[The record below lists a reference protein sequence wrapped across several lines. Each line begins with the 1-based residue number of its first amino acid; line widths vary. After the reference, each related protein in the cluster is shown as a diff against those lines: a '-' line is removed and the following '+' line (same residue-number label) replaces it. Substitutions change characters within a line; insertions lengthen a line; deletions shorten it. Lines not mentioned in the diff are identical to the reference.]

1 MKLSLCTL
9 ALLAC
14 PALVLARAPAGVL
27 PTAPPADAASAAS
40 DRALASQPGDPT
52 LPRPKV
58 GAPLSWVDVAPL
70 PKPPTDSAGAATI
83 QLLGD
88 IQVRFAKQGD
98 VTYYATS
105 WQIGSAQGLDGSA
118 LQVSWDPAL
127 EAVTI
132 HRYRI
137 LRGGQPID
145 LLGDGSAIK
154 VIQREGGLENAMLDG
169 RLTATLQPEDLRVGN
184 VVELSYSIDSH
195 DPAMAGHSEYVAG
208 PSDGVNFGRFR
219 VRMLWDKDKQ
229 MQWRVFPGI
238 IQPKLNRTALGSEL
252 VADLF
257 NGTAPLGPEGAPARF
272 KLVNAV
278 EITEFTDWQG
288 VSRTFAPLYTAAVE
302 LASSSPIRAEAAR
315 IAAQTTDPKRRAE
328 LALALVQQQIRYL
341 FLGMD
346 DGGFVPASADQTWL
360 RRFGDCKAK
369 TVLLVALLNEL
380 GVSARPVLVNT
391 KQGDLLAVRLPTM
404 EGFDHAIVEVQI
416 GGKSYWLDGTRL
428 GDDSLDRL
436 EAPNYRVGLPVTA
449 AGTPLVPIVPAAL
462 DRPTQEVSLTLDA
475 SRGVDVPALA
485 SGEMRF
491 HGRAGSDM
499 RQTYAGYAQADRQ
512 RELRKLWRGTYD
524 FVAPGKILTADDQAT
539 GDFVITMT
547 GSATLEWTRDQGV
560 RWYEMDRSRLGWR
573 FNIAR
578 EGELSPDAPYAFDYP
593 DWWTYRETIILPGGG
608 KGFRVQG
615 EGVDQT
621 VGDLY
626 QFHRTIE
633 RDGAKVTVV
642 AETRAL
648 ANELPA
654 ARAARTR
661 TQMTELA
668 SSGVYL
674 RLPDDYEPTEAEK
687 DQARREDAAEAAA
700 ERSKATGAKAAAK
713 GAAMADDKAAKGA
726 AGTR

>member
-1 MKLSLCTL
+1 MKLSHFAV

-14 PALVLARAPAGVL
+14 PALVLAKAPAGVL
-27 PTAPPADAASAAS
+27 PGAPPPAAEAGAS
-40 DRALASQPGDPT
+40 DNARASKPGDPA
-52 LPRPKV
+52 LPRPRV
-58 GAPLSWVDVAPL
+58 GAPLAWVDVAAL

-83 QLLGD
+83 QLLSD

-98 VTYYATS
+98 VTYYAAA

-118 LQVSWDPAL
+118 LQVNWDPAL

-145 LLGDGSAIK
+145 LLRDGSAIK
-154 VIQREGGLENAMLDG
+154 VIQREAGLENAMLDG
-169 RLTATLQPEDLRVGN
+169 RLTATLQPEDLRVGD
-184 VVELSYSIDSH
+184 VVELSYSVDSH
-195 DPAMAGHSEYVAG
+195 DPAMAGHSQSVAG

-229 MQWRVFPGI
+229 MQWRAFPGI
-238 IQPKLNRTALGSEL
+238 IQPKLRKTAQGSEL
-252 VADLF
+252 VADLY
-257 NGTAPLGPEGAPARF
+257 NGTAPLGPEGAPSRF

-288 VSRTFAPLYTAAVE
+288 VSRTFAPLYSAAVV
-302 LASSSPIRAEAAR
+302 LAPGSPIKAEAAR
-315 IAAQTTDPKRRAE
+315 IAAQTGDPRRRAE

-341 FLGMD
+341 YLGMD
-346 DGGFVPASADQTWL
+346 NGGFVPASADQTWL

-380 GVSARPVLVNT
+380 GIAARPVLVNT
-391 KQGDLLAVRLPTM
+391 KQGDLVATRLPTM
-404 EGFDHAIVEVQI
+404 AAFDHAIVEVQI
-416 GGKSYWLDGTRL
+416 AGQSYWLDGTRL
-428 GDDSLDRL
+428 GDDRLDRL
-436 EAPNYRVGLPVTA
+436 AAPNYQVGLPVTG
-449 AGTPLVPIVPAAL
+449 AGSPLVPIIPAAL
-462 DRPTQEVSLTLDA
+462 DRPTQVVSLTLDA

-491 HGRAGSDM
+491 HGRSGSDM

-512 RELRKLWRGTYD
+512 RELRKLWRATYD
-524 FVAPGKILTADDQAT
+524 FVAPGKIVTADDPAT

-547 GSATLEWTRDQGV
+547 GSATLEWTREQGT

-578 EGELSPDAPYAFDYP
+578 EGELNPDAPYAFDYP

-608 KGFRVQG
+608 HGFRIQG
-615 EGVDQT
+615 EAIDQT

-626 QFHRTIE
+626 RFRRTVE

-642 AETRAL
+642 AETKAL
-648 ANELPA
+648 AGELPA
-654 ARAARTR
+654 ARAARAR
-661 TQMTELA
+661 AQMTELA

-674 RLPDDYEPTEAEK
+674 RLPSDYEPTDAEK
-687 DQARREDAAEAAA
+687 DQARRADEAEAAA
-700 ERSKATGAKAAAK
+700 DRTKAAGAKIS
-713 GAAMADDKAAKGA
+713 AKGA
-726 AGTR
+726 AGNR

>member
-1 MKLSLCTL
+1 MQLSHFAV

-14 PALVLARAPAGVL
+14 PALVLAKAPEGVL
-27 PTAPPADAASAAS
+27 PSAA
-40 DRALASQPGDPT
+40 ALQSSNGAADNKPDDPS

-58 GAPLSWVDVAPL
+58 GAPPSWVDVALL

-88 IQVRFAKQGD
+88 IQVRFAKQSD

-118 LQVSWDPAL
+118 LQVGWDPAL
-127 EAVTI
+127 ETVMI

-137 LRGGQPID
+137 LRGGQPIN
-145 LLGDGSAIK
+145 LLGDGHAIK

-169 RLTATLQPEDLRVGN
+169 RLTATLQPEDLRVGD

-219 VRMLWDKDKQ
+219 VRMLWAIDKQ
-229 MQWRVFPGI
+229 MQWRAFPGI
-238 IQPKLNRTALGSEL
+238 MQPKLRKTAQGSEL
-252 VADLF
+252 VADLY
-257 NGTAPLGPEGAPARF
+257 NGTAPLGPEGAPSRF

-288 VSRTFAPLYTAAVE
+288 VSRTFAPLYTKAVT
-302 LASSSPIRAEAAR
+302 LAPSSPIRAEAAR
-315 IAAQTTDPKRRAE
+315 IAAQTSDPKRRAE

-346 DGGFVPASADQTWL
+346 NGGFVPASADQTWL
-360 RRFGDCKAK
+360 RRFGDCKGK
-369 TVLLVALLNEL
+369 TVLLLALLNQL
-380 GVSARPVLVNT
+380 GVAARPVLVNT
-391 KQGDLLAVRLPTM
+391 KQGDLLAARLPTM
-404 EGFDHAIVEVQI
+404 AGFDHAIVEVQI

-428 GDDSLDRL
+428 GDGSLDRL
-436 EAPNYRVGLPVTA
+436 EAPNYRVGLPVTQ
-449 AGTPLVPIVPAAL
+449 AGSPLVGIVPAAL
-462 DRPTQEVSLTLDA
+462 DRPTQMVSLTLDS
-475 SRGVDVPALA
+475 SRGIDVPALA

-491 HGRAGSDM
+491 HGRSGSDM

-524 FVAPGKILTADDQAT
+524 FVAPGKIVTADDPAT
-539 GDFVITMT
+539 GDFVVTMT
-547 GSATLEWTRDQGV
+547 GSATLEWTRDQGI

-578 EGELSPDAPYAFDYP
+578 EGQLNPDAPYAFDYP
-593 DWWTYRETIILPGGG
+593 DWWTYRETIILPGDG
-608 KGFRVQG
+608 KGFRIQG
-615 EGVDQT
+615 ENVDQT

-626 QFHRTIE
+626 HFHRTVE
-633 RDGAKVTVV
+633 REGGKVTVV
-642 AETRAL
+642 AETKAL
-648 ANELPA
+648 AEELPA

-674 RLPDDYEPTEAEK
+674 RMPADYEPTQAEK
-687 DQARREDAAEAAA
+687 DQARREDQAEAAA
-700 ERSKATGAKAAAK
+700 ERTKAK
-713 GAAMADDKAAKGA
+713 GAGNPSKSF
-726 AGTR
+726 AGDR

>member
-1 MKLSLCTL
+1 MKFSHFAL

-14 PALVLARAPAGVL
+14 PAMLLARTPDGVL
-27 PTAPPADAASAAS
+27 PSAPTLQSSNSAADSRPADPS
-40 DRALASQPGDPT
+40 

-58 GAPLSWVDVAPL
+58 GAPPSWVNVAPL
-70 PKPPTDSAGAATI
+70 PKPPTDSVGAAAI

-88 IQVRFAKQGD
+88 IQVRFAKQSD
-98 VTYYATS
+98 VIYYATS
-105 WQIGSAQGLDGSA
+105 WQVGSAQGLDGGA
-118 LQVSWDPAL
+118 LQVGWDPAL
-127 EAVTI
+127 ESVTI

-145 LLGDGSAIK
+145 LLGDGHAIK
-154 VIQREGGLENAMLDG
+154 VIQRESGLENAMLDG
-169 RLTATLQPEDLRVGN
+169 RLTATLQPEDLRVGD

-229 MQWRVFPGI
+229 MHWRVFPGI
-238 IQPKLNRTALGSEL
+238 VQPKLKKTAQGSEL
-252 VADLF
+252 LADLY
-257 NGTAPLGPEGAPARF
+257 NGTAPLGPEGAPSRF

-288 VSRTFAPLYTAAVE
+288 VSRTFAPLYTTAGT
-302 LASSSPIRAEAAR
+302 LAPGSPLRAEAAR
-315 IAAQTTDPKRRAE
+315 IAAQTSDPKRRAE

-369 TVLLVALLNEL
+369 TVLLVALLNQL
-380 GVSARPVLVNT
+380 GVAARPVLVNT
-391 KQGDLLAVRLPTM
+391 KQGDLVATRLPTM

-436 EAPNYRVGLPVTA
+436 EAPNYQVGLPVTA
-449 AGTPLVPIVPAAL
+449 AGSPLVGIVPAAL
-462 DRPTQEVSLTLDA
+462 DRPTQVISLMLDA

-491 HGRAGSDM
+491 HGRSGSDM

-512 RELRKLWRGTYD
+512 RELRKLWRSTYD
-524 FVAPGKILTADDQAT
+524 FVAPGKIVTADDPAT

-547 GSATLEWTRDQGV
+547 GSATLEWTRDQGI

-573 FNIAR
+573 FTIAR
-578 EGELSPDAPYAFDYP
+578 EGQLSPDAPYAFDYP

-608 KGFRVQG
+608 KGFRIQG

-626 QFHRTIE
+626 QFHRTVE
-633 RDGAKVTVV
+633 RDGGKVTVV
-642 AETRAL
+642 AETKAL
-648 ANELPA
+648 ARELPA

-674 RLPDDYEPTEAEK
+674 RMPDDYEPTEAEK

-700 ERSKATGAKAAAK
+700 ERTKAAGAKTSAK
-713 GAAMADDKAAKGA
+713 TAVTSGDKAAKGA
-726 AGTR
+726 AGSR

>member
-1 MKLSLCTL
+1 MKLSHFAV

-14 PALVLARAPAGVL
+14 PALVLARAPEGVL
-27 PTAPPADAASAAS
+27 PSAPLLLSGNSAAES
-40 DRALASQPGDPT
+40 KPGDPS
-52 LPRPKV
+52 LPHPKV
-58 GAPLSWVDVAPL
+58 GAPPSWVDVALL
-70 PKPPTDSAGAATI
+70 PKPPTDSTGAATI

-88 IQVRFAKQGD
+88 IQVRFTKQSD

-118 LQVSWDPAL
+118 LQVGWDPAL
-127 EAVTI
+127 ETVMI

-145 LLGDGSAIK
+145 LLGDGQAIK

-169 RLTATLQPEDLRVGN
+169 RLTATLQPEDLRVGD
-184 VVELSYSIDSH
+184 VVELSYSVDSH
-195 DPAMAGHSEYVAG
+195 DPAMAGHSQYVAG

-229 MQWRVFPGI
+229 MQWRAFPGI
-238 IQPKLNRTALGSEL
+238 MQPKLKKTAQGSEL
-252 VADLF
+252 MADLY
-257 NGTAPLGPEGAPARF
+257 NGTAPLGPEGAPSRF

-288 VSRTFAPLYTAAVE
+288 VSRTFAPLYTKAVA
-302 LASSSPIRAEAAR
+302 LPPSSPIRAEAAR
-315 IAAQTTDPKRRAE
+315 IAAQTSDPKRRAE
-328 LALALVQQQIRYL
+328 LALVLVQQQIRYL

-346 DGGFVPASADQTWL
+346 NGGFVPASADQTWL
-360 RRFGDCKAK
+360 RRFGDCKGK
-369 TVLLVALLNEL
+369 TVLLIALLNEL
-380 GVSARPVLVNT
+380 GVAARPVLVNT
-391 KQGDLLAVRLPTM
+391 KQGDLLAARLPTM
-404 EGFDHAIVEVQI
+404 AGFDHAIVEVQI

-436 EAPNYRVGLPVTA
+436 EAPNYRVGLPVTPL
-449 AGTPLVPIVPAAL
+449 GSPLVGIVPGAL
-462 DRPTQEVSLTLDA
+462 DRPTQMVSLTLDS
-475 SRGVDVPALA
+475 SRGIDVPALA

-491 HGRAGSDM
+491 HGRSGSDM
-499 RQTYAGYAQADRQ
+499 RQTYSGYAQADRQ

-524 FVAPGKILTADDQAT
+524 FVAPGKIVTADDPAN

-547 GSATLEWTRDQGV
+547 GSATLEWTRDQGI

-578 EGELSPDAPYAFDYP
+578 EGQLNPDAPYAFDYP
-593 DWWTYRETIILPGGG
+593 DWWTYRETIILPGDG
-608 KGFRVQG
+608 KGFRIQG
-615 EGVDQT
+615 ENVDQT

-626 QFHRTIE
+626 HFHRTVE
-633 RDGAKVTVV
+633 RDGGKVTVV
-642 AETRAL
+642 AETKAL
-648 ANELPA
+648 AGELPA

-674 RLPDDYEPTEAEK
+674 RMPMDYEPTQAEK
-687 DQARREDAAEAAA
+687 DQARREDQAETAAA
-700 ERSKATGAKAAAK
+700 RTKAK
-713 GAAMADDKAAKGA
+713 GAGNLSKGA
-726 AGTR
+726 AGDR

>member
-1 MKLSLCTL
+1 MRLSHLAV
-9 ALLAC
+9 ALLMC
-14 PALVLARAPAGVL
+14 PAAVIARAPQGVL
-27 PTAPPADAASAAS
+27 PSAPLLQPSLDAAAGRPADPS
-40 DRALASQPGDPT
+40 
-52 LPRPKV
+52 LPRPQI
-58 GAPLSWVDVAPL
+58 GAPPSWVEVAPL
-70 PKPPTDSAGAATI
+70 PKPPSDSAGASTV

-88 IQVRFAKQGD
+88 IQVRFSKQGD
-98 VTYYATS
+98 VTYWATA

-118 LQVSWDPAL
+118 LQLGWDPAL
-127 EAVTI
+127 QTLTI

-137 LRGGQPID
+137 LRSGQPID
-145 LLGDGSAIK
+145 LLGDGHAIK
-154 VIQREGGLENAMLDG
+154 VIQRESGLENAMLDG
-169 RLTATLQPEDLRVGN
+169 QLTATLQPEDLRVGD
-184 VVELSYSIDSH
+184 VVELSYSVDNH

-229 MQWRVFPGI
+229 MHWRAFPGI
-238 IQPKLNRTALGSEL
+238 VQPKLKKTGQGNEL
-252 VADLF
+252 LADLY

-278 EITEFTDWQG
+278 EITEFADWQG
-288 VSRTFAPLYTAAVE
+288 VSRTFAPLYTKAVT
-302 LASSSPIRAEAAR
+302 LAPNSPIKAEAAR
-315 IAAQTTDPKRRAE
+315 IASQTADPKRRAE
-328 LALALVQQQIRYL
+328 LALGLVQQQIRYL

-380 GVSARPVLVNT
+380 GVTARPVLVNT
-391 KQGDLLAVRLPTM
+391 KQGDLVAARLPTM

-416 GGKSYWLDGTRL
+416 AGKSYWLDGTRL

-436 EAPNYRVGLPVTA
+436 EAPNYLVGLPVTA
-449 AGTPLVPIVPAAL
+449 AGSPLVGIVPATL
-462 DRPTQEVSLTLDA
+462 DHPVQVVSLMLDA

-491 HGRAGSDM
+491 HGRSGSDM

-524 FVAPGKILTADDQAT
+524 FVAPGKIVTADDPAT
-539 GDFVITMT
+539 GDFVVSMS
-547 GSATLEWTRDQGV
+547 GSATLEWTRDQGT

-573 FNIAR
+573 FNMAR
-578 EGELSPDAPYAFDYP
+578 EGQLNPDAPYAFDFP

-615 EGVDQT
+615 ESVDQT

-626 QFHRTIE
+626 QFHRTVE
-633 RDGAKVTVV
+633 RDGGKVTVV
-642 AETRAL
+642 AETKAL
-648 ANELPA
+648 ARELPA

-661 TQMTELA
+661 AQMTELA
-668 SSGVYL
+668 ATGVYL
-674 RLPDDYEPTEAEK
+674 RMPDDYEPTKAEK

-700 ERSKATGAKAAAK
+700 QRTKAADAKAPAK
-713 GAAMADDKAAKGA
+713 GAVGN
-726 AGTR
+726 R

>member
-1 MKLSLCTL
+1 MKLSHLAV

-14 PALVLARAPAGVL
+14 PAALLARAPESVL
-27 PTAPPADAASAAS
+27 PSAPSP
-40 DRALASQPGDPT
+40 QPSLGATDSRSTDPS
-52 LPRPKV
+52 LPRPLI
-58 GAPLSWVDVAPL
+58 GAPQSWVEVAPL
-70 PKPPTDSAGAATI
+70 PKAPSDSAGASTV

-88 IQVRFAKQGD
+88 IQVRFSKQSD
-98 VTYYATS
+98 VTYWATA

-118 LQVSWDPAL
+118 LQLGWDPAL
-127 EAVTI
+127 QTLTI

-145 LLGDGSAIK
+145 LLGDGHAIK
-154 VIQREGGLENAMLDG
+154 VIQRESGLENAMLDG
-169 RLTATLQPEDLRVGN
+169 QLTATLQPEDLRVGD
-184 VVELSYSIDSH
+184 VVELSYSLDNH

-229 MQWRVFPGI
+229 MHWRAFPGI
-238 IQPKLNRTALGSEL
+238 VQPRLKKTAQGSEL
-252 VADLF
+252 LADLY

-278 EITEFTDWQG
+278 EITEFSDWQG
-288 VSRTFAPLYTAAVE
+288 VSRTFAPLYTKAVT
-302 LASSSPIRAEAAR
+302 LAPSSPVRAEAAR
-315 IAAQTTDPKRRAE
+315 IAAQTGDPKRRAE
-328 LALALVQQQIRYL
+328 LALGLVQQQIRYL

-380 GVSARPVLVNT
+380 GVTARPVLVNT
-391 KQGDLLAVRLPTM
+391 KQGDLVAARLPTM
-404 EGFDHAIVEVQI
+404 EAFDHAIVEVQI
-416 GGKSYWLDGTRL
+416 AGKSYWLDGTRL

-436 EAPNYRVGLPVTA
+436 EAPNYQVGLPVTA
-449 AGTPLVPIVPAAL
+449 AGSPLVGIVPDAL
-462 DRPTQEVSLTLDA
+462 DHPVQVVSLMLDA

-491 HGRAGSDM
+491 HGRSGSDM

-512 RELRKLWRGTYD
+512 RELRKLWRSTYD
-524 FVAPGKILTADDQAT
+524 FVAPGKIVTADDPAT
-539 GDFVITMT
+539 GDFVVSMT
-547 GSATLEWTRDQGV
+547 GSATLEWTRDQGT

-573 FNIAR
+573 FNAAR
-578 EGELSPDAPYAFDYP
+578 EGQLNPDAPYAFDYP
-593 DWWTYRETIILPGGG
+593 DWWTYRETIILPGEG

-615 EGVDQT
+615 ESVDQT

-626 QFHRTIE
+626 QFHRTVE
-633 RDGAKVTVV
+633 RDGGKVTVV
-642 AETRAL
+642 AETKAL
-648 ANELPA
+648 ARELPA
-654 ARAARTR
+654 ERAARTR

-668 SSGVYL
+668 ASGVYL
-674 RLPDDYEPTEAEK
+674 RMPDDYEPTKAEK

-700 ERSKATGAKAAAK
+700 QRTKGADAKAPAK
-713 GAAMADDKAAKGA
+713 GAVSN
-726 AGTR
+726 R

>member
-1 MKLSLCTL
+1 MKLSHFAV
-9 ALLAC
+9 ALLVC
-14 PALVLARAPAGVL
+14 PALVLAKAPEGVL
-27 PTAPPADAASAAS
+27 PSAPPLQSSNESADSRPA
-40 DRALASQPGDPT
+40 DPS
-52 LPRPKV
+52 LPRPKL
-58 GAPLSWVDVAPL
+58 GAPPNWVNVAPL

-98 VTYYATS
+98 VTYYATT

-118 LQVSWDPAL
+118 LQVGWDPAL
-127 EAVTI
+127 ESVTI

-145 LLGDGSAIK
+145 LLGDGHALK

-169 RLTATLQPEDLRVGN
+169 RLTATLQPEDLRVGD
-184 VVELSYSIDSH
+184 VVELSYSVDSH

-238 IQPKLNRTALGSEL
+238 VQPKLKRTAQGSEL
-252 VADLF
+252 VADLY
-257 NGTAPLGPEGAPARF
+257 NGTAPLGPEGAPSRF

-288 VSRTFAPLYTAAVE
+288 VSRTFAPLYTKAVS
-302 LASSSPIRAEAAR
+302 LAPSSPIRVEAAR
-315 IAAQTTDPKRRAE
+315 IAAQTSDPKRRAE
-328 LALALVQQQIRYL
+328 LALVLVQQQIRYL

-380 GVSARPVLVNT
+380 GVAARPVLVNT
-391 KQGDLLAVRLPTM
+391 KQGDLVAARLPTM
-404 EGFDHAIVEVQI
+404 AGFDHAIVEVQI

-428 GDDSLDRL
+428 GDGSLDRL
-436 EAPNYRVGLPVTA
+436 EAPNYRVGLPVTQ
-449 AGTPLVPIVPAAL
+449 AGSPLVGIVPAAL
-462 DRPTQEVSLTLDA
+462 DRPTQMVSLTLDS
-475 SRGVDVPALA
+475 SRGIDVPALA

-491 HGRAGSDM
+491 HGRSGSDM

-524 FVAPGKILTADDQAT
+524 FVAPGKIVTADDPAT
-539 GDFVITMT
+539 GDFVVTMT
-547 GSATLEWTRDQGV
+547 GSATLEWTRDQGI

-578 EGELSPDAPYAFDYP
+578 EGQLNPDAPYAFDYP
-593 DWWTYRETIILPGGG
+593 DWWTYRETIILPGDG
-608 KGFRVQG
+608 KGFRIQG
-615 EGVDQT
+615 ESVDQT

-626 QFHRTIE
+626 HFHRTVE
-633 RDGAKVTVV
+633 REGGKVTVV
-642 AETRAL
+642 AETKAL
-648 ANELPA
+648 AEELPA

-674 RLPDDYEPTEAEK
+674 RMPADYEPTQAEK
-687 DQARREDAAEAAA
+687 DQARREDQAEAAA
-700 ERSKATGAKAAAK
+700 ERTKAK
-713 GAAMADDKAAKGA
+713 GAGNPSKSF
-726 AGTR
+726 AGDR

>member
-1 MKLSLCTL
+1 MRLSLCTL

-14 PALVLARAPAGVL
+14 PTFVLARAPAGVL
-27 PTAPPADAASAAS
+27 PTAPTADAPSAAN
-40 DRALASQPGDPT
+40 DRALTSKPADPS

-70 PKPPTDSAGAATI
+70 PKPPSDSTGAATI

-98 VTYYATS
+98 VTYYASS

-137 LRGGQPID
+137 LRAGQPIN

-169 RLTATLQPEDLRVGN
+169 RLTATLQPEDLRVGD
-184 VVELSYSIDSH
+184 VVDLSYSIDRH

-229 MQWRVFPGI
+229 MRWRAFPGI
-238 IQPKLNRTALGSEL
+238 IQPKLKKTAHGSEL
-252 VADLF
+252 VADLY

-288 VSRTFAPLYTAAVE
+288 VSRTFAPLYTKAVT
-302 LASSSPIRAEAAR
+302 LAPNSPIRAEATR

-346 DGGFVPASADQTWL
+346 DGGFVPTSADQTWL

-369 TVLLVALLNEL
+369 TVLLVALLGEL
-380 GVSARPVLVNT
+380 KVSARPVLVNT
-391 KQGDLLAVRLPTM
+391 KQGDLLAARLPTM

-416 GGKSYWLDGTRL
+416 AGRSYWLDGTRL
-428 GDDSLDRL
+428 GDGNLDRL
-436 EAPNYRVGLPVTA
+436 DAPNYHVGLPVTA
-449 AGTPLVPIVPAAL
+449 AGAPLVAIVPAAL
-462 DRPTQEVSLTLDA
+462 DRPTQVVNLTLDA

-485 SGEMRF
+485 NGEMRF

-524 FVAPGKILTADDQAT
+524 FVAPGKIVTADDPTT

-547 GSATLEWTRDQGV
+547 GSATLEWTREQGI

-578 EGELSPDAPYAFDYP
+578 EGELSPDAPYAFDFP

-608 KGFRVQG
+608 QGFRIQG
-615 EGVDQT
+615 ENVDQT

-626 QFHRTIE
+626 RFHRTIE
-633 RDGAKVTVV
+633 RDGAKVTVM

-648 ANELPA
+648 AGELPA

-661 TQMTELA
+661 SQMTELA
-668 SSGVYL
+668 ASGVYL
-674 RLPDDYEPTEAEK
+674 RLPADYEPTEAEK
-687 DQARREDAAEAAA
+687 DQARREDEAEAAA
-700 ERSKATGAKAAAK
+700 ERTKAAGARPSAK
-713 GAAMADDKAAKGA
+713 GT
-726 AGTR
+726 AGER

>member
-1 MKLSLCTL
+1 MKLSHFAV

-14 PALVLARAPAGVL
+14 PALVLAKAPEGVL
-27 PTAPPADAASAAS
+27 LSAPPQSSTNPADNTPA
-40 DRALASQPGDPT
+40 DPS

-58 GAPLSWVDVAPL
+58 GVPPSWVDVAPL
-70 PKPPTDSAGAATI
+70 PKLPTDSAGAATI

-88 IQVRFAKQGD
+88 IQVRFARQGD
-98 VTYYATS
+98 ATYYATS
-105 WQIGSAQGLDGSA
+105 WQIGSAHGLDGSA
-118 LQVSWDPAL
+118 LQVGWDPAL
-127 EAVTI
+127 ESVTI

-137 LRGGQPID
+137 LRAGQPID
-145 LLGDGSAIK
+145 LLGDGHAIK

-169 RLTATLQPEDLRVGN
+169 RLTATLQPQDLRVGD
-184 VVELSYSIDSH
+184 VVELSYSVDSH

-219 VRMLWDKDKQ
+219 MRMLWDKDKQ
-229 MQWRVFPGI
+229 MQWRAFPGI
-238 IQPKLNRTALGSEL
+238 VQPKLKKTAQGSEL

-257 NGTAPLGPEGAPARF
+257 NGTAPLGPEGAPSRF

-278 EITEFTDWQG
+278 EITEFSNWQG
-288 VSRTFAPLYTAAVE
+288 VSRTFAPLYTKAVA
-302 LASSSPIRAEAAR
+302 LAPGSPIRAEAAK
-315 IAAQTTDPKRRAE
+315 IAAQTSDPTRRAE
-328 LALALVQQQIRYL
+328 LALMLTQQQIRYL

-346 DGGFVPASADQTWL
+346 GGGFVPASADQTWL
-360 RRFGDCKAK
+360 RRFGDCKGK

-380 GVSARPVLVNT
+380 GVAARPVLVNT
-391 KQGDLLAVRLPTM
+391 KQGDLLAARLPTM

-428 GDDSLDRL
+428 GDDRLDRL

-449 AGTPLVPIVPAAL
+449 AGSPLVGIVPAAL
-462 DRPTQEVSLTLDA
+462 DRPTQMISLTLDS
-475 SRGVDVPALA
+475 SRGIDVPALA

-491 HGRAGSDM
+491 HGRSGSDM
-499 RQTYAGYAQADRQ
+499 RQTYSGYAQADRQ

-524 FVAPGKILTADDQAT
+524 FVAPGKIVTADDPAT
-539 GDFVITMT
+539 GDFVVTMT
-547 GSATLEWTRDQGV
+547 GSATLEWTRDQGI

-578 EGELSPDAPYAFDYP
+578 EGQLNPDAPYAFDYP
-593 DWWTYRETIILPGGG
+593 DWWTYRETIILPDDG

-615 EGVDQT
+615 ESVEQT

-626 QFHRTIE
+626 QFHRTVE
-633 RDGAKVTVV
+633 RDGGKVTVV
-642 AETRAL
+642 AETKAL
-648 ANELPA
+648 SSELPA

-661 TQMTELA
+661 TQMSELA

-674 RLPDDYEPTEAEK
+674 RMPADYEPSEAEK
-687 DQARREDAAEAAA
+687 DQARREDQAEAAA
-700 ERSKATGAKAAAK
+700 ARTKAKSAGNTS
-713 GAAMADDKAAKGA
+713 KGA
-726 AGTR
+726 AGDR

>member
-1 MKLSLCTL
+1 MKLSHAAL
-9 ALLAC
+9 ALLAW
-14 PALVLARAPAGVL
+14 PAIVLADAPGGLIAVT
-27 PTAPPADAASAAS
+27 PSPAVDS
-40 DRALASQPGDPT
+40 ALAAKPGDPS
-52 LPRPKV
+52 LPRPRV
-58 GAPLSWVDVAPL
+58 AAPAAWVDVAPL
-70 PKPPTDSAGAATI
+70 PKAPTDSAGAATI

-88 IQVRFAKQGD
+88 VQVRFAKAGD
-98 VTYYATS
+98 TSYFATA

-118 LQVSWDPAL
+118 LQVDWDPAL
-127 EAVTI
+127 ESLTI

-145 LLGDGSAIK
+145 LLGDGHAIK

-169 RLTATLQPEDLRVGN
+169 RLTATLQPEDLRVGD
-184 VVELSYSIDSH
+184 VVELSYSITNH
-195 DPAMAGHSEYVAG
+195 DPAMGGRSQYVAG

-238 IQPKLNRTALGSEL
+238 IQPKLKKTAQGNEL
-252 VADLF
+252 VADLY
-257 NGTAPLGPEGAPARF
+257 NGTAPLGPEGAPSRF

-288 VSRTFAPLYTAAVE
+288 VSHTFAPLYAKAVT
-302 LASSSPIRAEAAR
+302 LAPNSPVKTEAAK

-341 FLGMD
+341 YLGMD
-346 DGGFVPASADQTWL
+346 DGGFVPATADQTWS

-380 GVSARPVLVNT
+380 GVTARPVLVNT
-391 KQGDLLAVRLPTM
+391 KQGDLVVARLPTM
-404 EGFDHAIVEVQI
+404 ESFDHAIVEVQI

-436 EAPNYRVGLPVTA
+436 EAPNYTVGLPVTE
-449 AGTPLVPIVPAAL
+449 AGSPLVAIVPDAL
-462 DRPTQEVSLTLDA
+462 DRPTQVVSLTLDA

-491 HGRAGSDM
+491 HGRSGSDM
-499 RQTYAGYAQADRQ
+499 RQTYAGYSQADRQ
-512 RELRKLWRGTYD
+512 RELRKLWRNTYD
-524 FVAPGKILTADDQAT
+524 FVAPGKILTANDPAT

-547 GSATLEWTRDQGV
+547 GSATMEWTRDQGV

-593 DWWTYRETIILPGGG
+593 HWWTYRETIILPGGG
-608 KGFRVQG
+608 KGFRIQG

-626 QFHRTIE
+626 QFRRTVDH
-633 RDGAKVTVV
+633 DGDKVTVV

-648 ANELPA
+648 AGELPA
-654 ARAARTR
+654 ARATRARA
-661 TQMTELA
+661 QMTELA
-668 SSGVYL
+668 SSGIYL
-674 RLPDDYEPTEAEK
+674 RMPPDYEPTDAEK
-687 DQARREDAAEAAA
+687 DQARREDEAEASAA
-700 ERSKATGAKAAAK
+700 RAR
-713 GAAMADDKAAKGA
+713 DKGA
-726 AGTR
+726 AGSSKGAAGDR